1 MSRIIIKLTKKEFFP
16 NVYLFALVWHNNQC
30 TITALEKKIRIVIGI
45 LTTRS
50 HGDLPDADDVVGVT
64 GKQGLTV
71 GGPGHGET
79 LGWVTTSVASDLRAE
94 LLNHVFALKI
104 PDLDGGSS
112 SGTQPV
118 PGTEKYKLFHTI
130 HVP

>member
-1 MSRIIIKLTKKEFFP
+1 MFI
-16 NVYLFALVWHNNQC
+16 YLRLYGITIRC
-30 TITALEKKIRIVIGI
+30 TITALEKIRIVFGI

-104 PDLDGGSS
+104 PDLDGGYS

-118 PGTEKYKLFHTI
+118 PGTEKCKLFHTI
-130 HVP
+130 HDP